1 MNDQAIIISVLFT
14 LAALGIYFL
23 PLLIANTRGRE
34 GQVLIGIGNFLL
46 GWTFIGWVVLLIVS
60 FTGESK
66 RDRQHREQIDRLVQA
81 QQ

>member
-1 MNDQAIIISVLFT
+1 MEDQAVIISILFF

-46 GWTFIGWVVLLIVS
+46 GWTFIGWVVLLIVA